1 MTGDAEV
8 TDTEHHQIIDF
19 IVRRC
24 STDHK
29 VFRQSYIIH
38 TTTWE
43 SYRARILDLRILV
56 NDISASFTFPVYIRE
71 SITDIPKEHMEE

>member
-1 MTGDAEV
+1 MQTMTGDAEV

-43 SYRARILDLRILV
+43 SYRARIFWIYSW
-56 NDISASFTFPVYIRE
+56 IYAF
-71 SITDIPKEHMEE
+71 

>member
-1 MTGDAEV
+1 MELV
-8 TDTEHHQIIDF
+8 TNGLSDMVVWLYTTKTYAQIIDF

-38 TTTWE
+38 TTT
-43 SYRARILDLRILV
+43 ALV
-56 NDISASFTFPVYIRE
+56 FWIYAF
-71 SITDIPKEHMEE
+71 